1 MLEMEEDDKKKYTE
15 NYRNLELMKLESI
28 LPHILYILWIYIAI
42 NHANLCRDEHKVEK
56 TLRC

>member
-1 MLEMEEDDKKKYTE
+1 
-15 NYRNLELMKLESI
+15 MKLESI